1 MSTMPV
7 PVRIGRPVTI
17 LADGESSVSERPFMA
32 ASVKK
37 VMVVSKLICKKGE
50 LLFYRAKAT
59 TGGVGGVSAN
69 PRDQGREGA
78 RGRALLAGLTSMPAR
93 FSALNCPVKDM

>member
-1 MSTMPV
+1 MLNVMKLFYHIRRLCRMSTMPV

-32 ASVKK
+32 ASVKN

-50 LLFYRAKAT
+50 LLFYRAVAT
-59 TGGVGGVSAN
+59 KGGA
-69 PRDQGREGA
+69 
-78 RGRALLAGLTSMPAR
+78 
-93 FSALNCPVKDM
+93 